1 MPDIDILISQ
11 VQQEAQR
18 EEFPI
23 DFPVYQSAGMKP
35 TEPIL
40 YAGNLASPLCF
51 FGRDLGKDEV
61 QARQPLIGASGTMV
75 RQGFYYSV
83 YQQKAPS
90 RKELDNTTIERVLL
104 SNTVPYKP
112 PGNKAYLVKV
122 KKRFR
127 PFLEQ
132 LFVFHWQGNQ
142 MITLGTEAFKWFAAY
157 AAKGELDSFY
167 RSEDRF
173 ENKLTVNVSATD
185 DSGMSH
191 TKALTL
197 LPLPHPSPLNQKYY
211 AAFPKMLQ
219 QRLAQV
225 EF

>member
-1 MPDIDILISQ
+1 MSDIATLISQ
-11 VQQEAQR
+11 VKQEAQR

-23 DFPVYQSAGMKP
+23 DIPVYKSAKLEP

-40 YAGNLASPLCF
+40 YAGNLQSPLCF

-61 QARQPLIGASGTMV
+61 HARQPLIGASGTMV
-75 RQGFYYSV
+75 REGFYYAV
-83 YQQKAPS
+83 HQQKAPS
-90 RKELDNTTIERVLL
+90 RKDLDETTLKRVLL
-104 SNTVPYKP
+104 TNTVPYKP

-132 LFVFHWQGNQ
+132 LFVFHWQGDRV
-142 MITLGTEAFKWFAAY
+142 ITLGTEAFKWFAPY
-157 AAKGELDSFY
+157 GTKGELDSFY
-167 RSEDRF
+167 RQSDRF
-173 ENKLTVNVSATD
+173 EDKLTVNISATD
-185 DSGMSH
+185 ALGMSH
-191 TKALTL
+191 TKVLTL

-211 AAFPKMLQ
+211 EAFPKMLQ
-219 QRLAQV
+219 KRLSQV